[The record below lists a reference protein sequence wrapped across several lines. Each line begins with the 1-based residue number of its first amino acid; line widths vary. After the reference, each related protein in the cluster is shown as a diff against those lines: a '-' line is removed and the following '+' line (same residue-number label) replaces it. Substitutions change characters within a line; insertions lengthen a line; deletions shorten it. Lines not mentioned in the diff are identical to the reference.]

1 MNDAVDPARAAEAY
15 RPRILMAEDDPDMRR
30 LLATVLE
37 RGGYKVE
44 GVANGSAL
52 YDALRRLK
60 SSGEPPALILSDV
73 RMPGL
78 DGIRLVE
85 YVRGWGWTIPVV
97 LITAFCDDEV
107 LDRAWSAGA
116 TLVLSKPFP
125 MSDLASVVKRLVPRR
140 RRVVSAPD

>member
-1 MNDAVDPARAAEAY
+1 MNDAIDHARGDGGY
-15 RPRILMAEDDPDMRR
+15 RPRILVAEDDPDMRR
-30 LLATVLE
+30 LLTTVLE
-37 RGGYKVE
+37 RFGYRVE
-44 GVANGSAL
+44 DAESGVAL
-52 YDALRRLK
+52 YDALRRLR

-107 LDRAWSAGA
+107 LDRAWAAGA

-125 MSDLASVVKRLVPRR
+125 MADLANVVGRLAPRR
-140 RRVVSAPD
+140 RRPALEPD